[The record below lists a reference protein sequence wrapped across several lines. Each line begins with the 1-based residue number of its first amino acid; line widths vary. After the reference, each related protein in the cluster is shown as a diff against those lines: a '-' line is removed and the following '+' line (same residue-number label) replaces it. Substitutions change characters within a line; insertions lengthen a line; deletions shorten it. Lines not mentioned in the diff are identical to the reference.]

1 MPGRKP
7 KFDGP
12 SKVVGFR
19 VPDIKGEKYTEIRK
33 KITNYIDLICNRDTN
48 LISDTESLIDRD
60 TKILK
65 KLIPEFIRLGIEV
78 NLEIDEIDRIKQLY
92 EEIMSA

>member
-7 KFDGP
+7 KFSVP

-19 VPDIKGEKYTEIRK
+19 VPDIKGEKYDEIRK
-33 KITNYIDLICNRDTN
+33 KITNYIDLICNRDTD
-48 LISDTESLIDRD
+48 LISDTEYFVNRD

-92 EEIMSA
+92 EEIINA